1 MARELP
7 VLCSLSTMNSNNCFQ
22 AFEPFKGRPMSIY
35 RRLLLQLTVLT
46 IALSLPTLV
55 CAQDVASLTGTITDT
70 SGAVIVGADVVLV
83 NTTTNETYRATTNSL
98 GSYTISNVPP
108 GPGYKITFSAQGF
121 ASVDVV
127 NVYLNV
133 ANTRTQDAR
142 LHPGNVDVS
151 VEVSASSQN
160 VTIDTTDATI

>member
-1 MARELP
+1 MSGQLIFWFAATNGTRIAHSLFTVNDELKQ
-7 VLCSLSTMNSNNCFQ
+7 LLQ

-127 NVYLNV
+127 NVY
-133 ANTRTQDAR
+133 
-142 LHPGNVDVS
+142 
-151 VEVSASSQN
+151 
-160 VTIDTTDATI
+160 